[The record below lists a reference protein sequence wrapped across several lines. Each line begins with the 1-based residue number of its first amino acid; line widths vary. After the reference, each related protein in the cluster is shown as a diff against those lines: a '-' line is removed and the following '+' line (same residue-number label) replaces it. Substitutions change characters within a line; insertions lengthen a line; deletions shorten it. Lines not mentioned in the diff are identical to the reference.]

1 MKKTAA
7 TLTCIGLV
15 VVLGACTHE
24 TTERVI
30 EQPFDFAGTTSFD
43 GEVLRIALDRED
55 GGKERFSTLRDRWF
69 GWTWVPFLPNHSGR
83 RWALR
88 KADQEGVSIAYTLVS
103 WDDDTHTDYLAAGFW
118 LRYDGLAGEY
128 DLPISAADV
137 VTFIDGTEIDPA
149 RPPTLPVSGTAS
161 YLGEARGLYTYTY
174 GSDWTGQETPE
185 AGEEFQGRMNA
196 EVNFDDMTVAG
207 CIGCIGDLQIERRH
221 LFGILGWRVDEPL
234 ASPTDYDIHFAP
246 TAIAPDGSFL
256 GEGVTVTH
264 PERAVTQSGGEWGGG
279 LSNLPA
285 PDGTPRMVAGTTSA
299 TFTEDDGSTGSFD
312 AIFINIHPSL
322 VPDVRR

>member
-30 EQPFDFAGTTSFD
+30 EEPFDFAGITSFD

-55 GGKERFSTLRDRWF
+55 GSKERFSTVRDRWF

-88 KADQEGVSIAYTLVS
+88 KADQEGVSVAYTLVS

-118 LRYDGLAGEY
+118 LRYDGLARDY
-128 DLPISAADV
+128 DLPISAANV

-149 RPPTLPVSGTAS
+149 RPPELPVSGTAS
-161 YLGEARGLYTYTY
+161 YIGEARGLYTYTY

-221 LFGILGWRVDEPL
+221 LFGILGWRVNEPL
-234 ASPTDYDIHFAP
+234 ALPTDYDIHFAP
-246 TAIAPDGSFL
+246 TAIAPEGNFL

-264 PERAVTQSGGEWGGG
+264 PERAVTQSGGEWGGS

-299 TFTEDDGSTGSFD
+299 TFTEGDGSTGSFN